1 MPCGPLLRLCLHLLP
16 IRKPLRRLLSRL
28 PDWLFQNTCPKPE
41 PQISRRCTNR
51 SAFSAARAKCFPDSE
66 NNPNHL
72 KNRMPEFLYACF
84 LPLSLSLINREI
96 ISRLILSCFM
106 ICINTSLANEL
117 APKRNHL
124 LLSQS
129 LPNVSFTI
137 TRLCSAS
144 FELEMPPAGFIPT
157 FTPVAR

>member
-96 ISRLILSCFM
+96 ISRLILSCFFFFFFLV
-106 ICINTSLANEL
+106 ITNA
-117 APKRNHL
+117 APRQTPTQKIDFF
-124 LLSQS
+124 SG
-129 LPNVSFTI
+129 
-137 TRLCSAS
+137 
-144 FELEMPPAGFIPT
+144 PPPPPPF
-157 FTPVAR
+157 FTPKVCFGVGARVH